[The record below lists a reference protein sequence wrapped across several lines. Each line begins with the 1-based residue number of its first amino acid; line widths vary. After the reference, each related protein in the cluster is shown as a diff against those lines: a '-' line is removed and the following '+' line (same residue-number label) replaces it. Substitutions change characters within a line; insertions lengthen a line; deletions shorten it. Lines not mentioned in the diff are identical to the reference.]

1 MKVLSCN
8 SLLSFY
14 LFVLVTLASPS
25 AAKGSNDV
33 LSYLRE
39 KYDEMPEKGKFA
51 TGAAVGFGSS
61 RIAIKSAVG
70 VVKVA
75 GAAFIA

>member
-1 MKVLSCN
+1 MKILSWR
-8 SLLSFY
+8 SLVSIY
-14 LFVLVTLASPS
+14 VLVLITMASAVKADS
-25 AAKGSNDV
+25 ENV

-39 KYDEMPEKGKFA
+39 KYDDLPEKGKFA
-51 TGAAVGFGSS
+51 TGAVVGFGAS